1 MDGKRKSAKNLISEW
16 IVNITMAKINLE
28 LLQEIKN
35 AKIQLEIPYPSDDIE
50 RIQLDYNIDCFA
62 EDYYNYCSIIE
73 GSLSYVL
80 SQKTIPIHQGR
91 LLYKN
96 FYQMYPQY
104 MFLFREKSKYQ
115 ELHQQLNVYEY
126 TRNLLIRAVETY

>member
-1 MDGKRKSAKNLISEW
+1 M
-16 IVNITMAKINLE
+16 NITMAKINLE

-80 SQKTIPIHQGR
+80 SQKNS
-91 LLYKN
+91 YSS
-96 FYQMYPQY
+96 
-104 MFLFREKSKYQ
+104 REII
-115 ELHQQLNVYEY
+115 V
-126 TRNLLIRAVETY
+126 

>member
-80 SQKTIPIHQGR
+80 SQKNS
-91 LLYKN
+91 YSS
-96 FYQMYPQY
+96 
-104 MFLFREKSKYQ
+104 REII
-115 ELHQQLNVYEY
+115 V
-126 TRNLLIRAVETY
+126 